1 MASELV
7 PITFNKIM
15 QSRSYTVI
23 ILGTDQ
29 KRFAIYTD
37 PSVGKNIQT
46 YLTDENKPRPF
57 THDLI
62 NAVFRGFD
70 IKPLQIVI
78 NDIEDTIYFAR
89 IYLEQTV
96 GEQKTILEIDARPSD
111 CTWRFSITSRYSAEK
126 RSWTKLWLSKS
137 EA

>member
-1 MASELV
+1 MTSEELV

-23 ILGTDQ
+23 ILGTDA

-37 PSVGKNIQT
+37 PSVGRNIQT
-46 YLTDENKPRPF
+46 YLTEENKPRPF

-62 NAVFRGFD
+62 NAIFKGLE

-78 NDIEDTIYFAR
+78 TDIEDTIYFAR
-89 IYLEQTV
+89 LYLEQQI
-96 GEQKTILEIDARPSD
+96 GDQKTILEIDARPSD
-111 CTWRFSITSRYSAEK
+111 CITLALLNNIPVFCRRDILDKAVPVE
-126 RSWTKLWLSKS
+126 
-137 EA
+137 E